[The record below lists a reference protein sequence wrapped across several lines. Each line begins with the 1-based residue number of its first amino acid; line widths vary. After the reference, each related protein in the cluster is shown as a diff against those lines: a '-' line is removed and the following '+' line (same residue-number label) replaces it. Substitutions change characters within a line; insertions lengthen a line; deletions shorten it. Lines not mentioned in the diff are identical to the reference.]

1 MQKPEAS
8 KYTIFIFIKS
18 QAHLDK
24 GVRPTA
30 HGQSQ
35 LDKLDKTQAESYLE
49 QELHKLEEI
58 VLISTDLSLEPMEV
72 MLVFLENV
80 LITESYFFHKIF
92 AELRLTDRAQIRKED
107 SNRGEEN

>member
-1 MQKPEAS
+1 MQKPGAS
-8 KYTIFIFIKS
+8 KCTTFIFIKS
-18 QAHLDK
+18 QTHLDK

-35 LDKLDKTQAESYLE
+35 LDKLDETQAKTYLQ

-58 VLISTDLSLEPMEV
+58 VLISADLRLEPIEV

-80 LITESYFFHKIF
+80 LITES
-92 AELRLTDRAQIRKED
+92 
-107 SNRGEEN
+107 N

>member
-1 MQKPEAS
+1 MQKPGVS
-8 KYTIFIFIKS
+8 KYTTFIHIKS

-35 LDKLDKTQAESYLE
+35 LDKLDKTQAETYLQ

-58 VLISTDLSLEPMEV
+58 VLISADFRLEPMEV

-80 LITESYFFHKIF
+80 LITEPYFFIKD
-92 AELRLTDRAQIRKED
+92 LQ
-107 SNRGEEN
+107 S